1 MNLRKDHCRNLQK
14 QRDPR
19 TRSQTP
25 PRKGLPRSY
34 PRRGGG
40 PPRRRKGELPRNTK
54 YGGRTPKAITNPGAD
69 CAKDHEQKRFPSLPV
84 PGRHGGVASFLR
96 NRTTLGNGYLGS
108 RIDEERSEM
117 RYLV

>member
-1 MNLRKDHCRNLQK
+1 MSKPAKAERPAHPFSN
-14 QRDPR
+14 
-19 TRSQTP
+19 TP
-25 PRKGLPRSY
+25 AEGLPRSY

-40 PPRRRKGELPRNTK
+40 PPRRRKGELPRNTE

-69 CAKDHEQKRFPSLPV
+69 CAKDHEQKRVPSLPV